1 MGQAPHAVRR
11 PPCHSVASH
20 TQAVS
25 PYGVAVFPYG
35 HTPDASP
42 HTSWQIPIGRPFSH
56 TPHQIPH
63 SLAIS
68 PYGFRGSPYNPQTP
82 KNSTPNS
89 TRPAGPVPQIPNQP
103 CQANILDLR
112 HTSANQSPTGSGKSP
127 ALQSSKP
134 SAGQVQQMLQ
144 TCDWGVPSP
153 PARKAMV
160 MRSSSRPWSRAHFQ
174 GHAHGHSHTFT
185 GMRTATSTSG
195 HASDETSV
203 RLAQIKRQPSSLKC
217 PAAASHLRGSTRPTG
232 LLKTPGGHGRQ
243 RRRQRCDA
251 CDACDVRGPAPVLVR
266 PEGRTCSR
274 A

>member
-25 PYGVAVFPYG
+25 PYGIAVFPYG

-127 ALQSSKP
+127 ALRSSKP
-134 SAGQVQQMLQ
+134 SAGQFQQITHACDGGGGCRHLLHGYAH
-144 TCDWGVPSP
+144 TCTYGHGH
-153 PARKAMV
+153 ACTFTRMV
-160 MRSSSRPWSRAHFQ
+160 T
-174 GHAHGHSHTFT
+174 HAHGHGAQANPPRPASGFNRSSANPTHSNPLGGMGDDDAASTTT
-185 GMRTATSTSG
+185 GG
-195 HASDETSV
+195 
-203 RLAQIKRQPSSLKC
+203 
-217 PAAASHLRGSTRPTG
+217 PAACLCWSGLRAGLVVEPEGSTIRPT
-232 LLKTPGGHGRQ
+232 
-243 RRRQRCDA
+243 
-251 CDACDVRGPAPVLVR
+251 
-266 PEGRTCSR
+266 
-274 A
+274 